1 MPATLLEWLNQQRQ
15 KLRLPASDLWHD
27 RVYRRLWFSILVSS
41 LGGQITMLAL
51 PLTAAVLLNASPT
64 QMGWLT
70 AMELVPFAVF
80 SLPAGVWLDR
90 VRKLPVYI
98 AGEALLGVVLLSVP
112 LAWWLGVLSM
122 TQLYVVGFTLGL
134 VSMVAGA
141 AAQIVLTQVVP
152 RERLVEAH
160 SRNALASSSADVA
173 GPGVAGVLIKLL
185 GAPVALLADV
195 LMLIAS
201 VGILRG
207 LHVREERPKRTDT
220 HFWHDLR
227 EGLHFVATHRLLVT
241 LGWVFAVWQL
251 CHHCA
256 VVVQIL
262 YATRTLGLNEH
273 QVGLCYIGLGFGT
286 IAASLFGSRLS
297 RWLGP
302 GRSLVLGS
310 AVCGWGWLQLAL
322 VPAGPWGVVAFV
334 WALLCFGLGAVLM
347 FINFVSLRQAV
358 TPAHLLGRMT
368 STMRWLVLLPA
379 GPGALLGGYIGEH
392 WGLRWS
398 LGLAGSLALV
408 LALLIWVNPHM
419 QRLASLPLNKK
430 TTGTDSETLPLVPPN
445 PQ

>member
-1 MPATLLEWLNQQRQ
+1 MKRWQAQ
-15 KLRLPASDLWHD
+15 LRLADNDLWHD

-41 LGGQITMLAL
+41 LGGQITLLAL
-51 PLTAAVLLNASPT
+51 PLTAAVLLHATPT

-98 AGEALLGVVLLSVP
+98 AGEAMLGLVLLSVP
-112 LAWWLGVLSM
+112 LAWWLDKLTM
-122 TQLYVVGFTLGL
+122 TQLYVVGFTLGV

-152 RERLVEAH
+152 KERLVEAH

-173 GPGVAGVLIKLL
+173 GPGVAGALIKVL
-185 GAPVALLADV
+185 GAPVALLADA
-195 LMLIAS
+195 LMLLVS
-201 VGILRG
+201 VLILRG
-207 LHVREERPKRTDT
+207 LRVREERPKAADA
-220 HFWHDLR
+220 HFWKDLR

-241 LGWVFAVWQL
+241 LAWVFAVWQM

-262 YATRTLGLNEH
+262 FATRTLGLSEH
-273 QVGLCYIGLGFGT
+273 QVGLCYIGLGVGT
-286 IAASLFGSRLS
+286 IAASLFGNRLS
-297 RWLGP
+297 NWLGA

-347 FINFVSLRQAV
+347 FINFISLRQAV
-358 TPAHLLGRMT
+358 TPEHLQGRMT

-392 WGLRWS
+392 WGLRWT
-398 LGLAGSLALV
+398 LGLAGSG
-408 LALLIWVNPHM
+408 ALLLAALTWVNPHI
-419 QRLASLPLNKK
+419 RALNSRAVYQK
-430 TTGTDSETLPLVPPN
+430 TTSD
-445 PQ
+445 

>member
-1 MPATLLEWLNQQRQ
+1 MPVTLREALSRLRA
-15 KLRLPASDLWHD
+15 LARLPANDLWHD
-27 RVYRRLWFSILVSS
+27 RVYRRLWTSILVSS
-41 LGGQITMLAL
+41 LGGQITLLAL
-51 PLTAAVLLNASPT
+51 PLTAAVLLHASPT

-90 VRKLPVYI
+90 VRKLPIYI
-98 AGEALLGVVLLSVP
+98 AGEAMLGLVLLSVP
-112 LAWWLGVLSM
+112 VAWWLGVLTM

-160 SRNALASSSADVA
+160 SRNTLASSSADVA
-173 GPGVAGVLIKLL
+173 GPGVAGALIKVL

-195 LMLIAS
+195 CMLIWS
-201 VGILRG
+201 VSILRG
-207 LHVREERPKRTDT
+207 LPIREERPDRGDT
-220 HFWHDLR
+220 HFWRDLR

-241 LGWVFAVWQL
+241 LGWVFAVWQM
-251 CHHCA
+251 CHHMA

-273 QVGLCYIGLGFGT
+273 QVGLCYIGLGVGT
-286 IAASLFGSRLS
+286 IGASLLGNRMS

-302 GRSLVLGS
+302 GRSLVLGA

-322 VPAGPWGVVAFV
+322 APAGPWGIAAFV

-358 TPAHLLGRMT
+358 TPEHLLGRMT
-368 STMRWLVLLPA
+368 STIRWLVLLPA

-398 LGLAGSLALV
+398 LGLAGAGALV
-408 LALLIWVNPHM
+408 LALLVWVNPYLK
-419 QRLASLPLNKK
+419 QATSLALYKK
-430 TTGTDSETLPLVPPN
+430 TTASDPDSKPLVPE
-445 PQ
+445 